1 MPVGI
6 FRAKPEPAFGHSV
19 TAAAGGAGK
28 PGPQYSYVVGAGV
41 LRALSIPT
49 ISRARDLIVSMVSG
63 LDLRAYV
70 LEWDGER
77 YERSYVPGE
86 SWFTRP
92 NPKTTRNFF
101 MAAITQ
107 DLIMHGRAFAY
118 VMSRYSTGFP
128 ASFQHLPHDNISTP
142 DQAGPE
148 WFGPA
153 DEVLFN
159 GVELPTDNV
168 VQFLSPVNGLLWQGE
183 RAIDIAYRLD
193 EAAKRFASTEIA
205 AGYLQQLDPSE
216 PMSGDELSELAS
228 AWADARR
235 TKSVG
240 ALNNAV
246 EYREFKSN
254 PSVLQLTEGR
264 QYAARELARV
274 ANDPFWL
281 VGVETGGMTYQNVQ
295 EARKD
300 LYQFG
305 AKPFIDCIQETLSL
319 DTITARGKHVELD
332 VTAYLIENAMTEP
345 DIAREVNP
353 NA

>member
-1 MPVGI
+1 MGI

-19 TAAAGGAGK
+19 TAAAGGAGR
-28 PGPQYSYVVGAGV
+28 PGPQYTYTVGAGV

-63 LDLRAYV
+63 LDLRAYT

-77 YERSYVPGE
+77 YQRSYVPGE

-92 NPKTTRNFF
+92 DPRVTRNFF
-101 MAAITQ
+101 MAAVTQ

-118 VMSRYSTGFP
+118 VVSRYSTGFP
-128 ASFQHLPHDNISTP
+128 AAFQHLPYDNISTP

-153 DEVLFN
+153 EEVLFN
-159 GVELPTDNV
+159 GVEMPIDNV

-216 PMSGDELSELAS
+216 PMTGDELTELAS

-235 TKSVG
+235 SKSVG

-274 ANDPFWL
+274 ANVPFWL

-305 AKPFIDCIQETLSL
+305 AKPFIDAIQETFSL
-319 DTITARGKHVELD
+319 DSITARGKHVELD
-332 VTAYLIENAMTEP
+332 VSAYLIENAMSDVET
-345 DIAREVNP
+345 IREVNP